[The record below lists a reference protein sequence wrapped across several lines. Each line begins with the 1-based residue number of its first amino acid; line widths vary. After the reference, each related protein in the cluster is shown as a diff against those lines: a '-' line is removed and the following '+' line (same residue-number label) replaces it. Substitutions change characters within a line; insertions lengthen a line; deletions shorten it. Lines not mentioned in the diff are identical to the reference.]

1 MAIDERKRLSTMPQ
15 PAKLSRV
22 SPTDVSPQRR
32 AQAAMYAPVTNHF
45 SPDAALG
52 ALVDAQNP
60 GAGAIGP
67 PSPMA
72 TPPRGFLSRVAPSSA
87 DAIAFGSTPRQG
99 ESMPEA
105 VGRYTAGA
113 AGIATAVPEA
123 LVRAGA
129 DVATGAYGAAK
140 GFIGGLTGAPPTAAT
155 QAPAGL
161 FTNGVAPTMTAPPTM
176 TGKATVDVGI
186 APKLD
191 AFGKSL
197 GNIGAQS
204 GPAMAARALSD
215 KGNALPGAPTLGADG
230 SIQYD
235 DAFAARNKP
244 LLQRYANQNV
254 VQSVVPAP
262 GVAQSMMGG
271 GTPEIGKLARAP
283 QGYTAADRMQQL
295 DNLDSLG
302 TSYARGQ
309 ARDAS
314 AKASAS
320 AANALKRGDLQAAAA
335 ANQQAQTAGA
345 SAQGMAQ
352 PPRIGTL
359 NRVDPNDAARNAI
372 DEQRVAMEQQQ
383 SQVST
388 DAQRLQLQQT
398 QQMQGLTDKLISG
411 TPEERTAAAA
421 SMAALQG
428 TKPGEPIKVKRT
440 FDTGAKDIA
449 GAPIMG
455 SEEVLYDPRSG
466 QWIQPPA
473 AGGQAQSPPP
483 QAIQHLRD
491 NDTPQMREAFKAKY
505 GVDPAKV
512 LA

>member
-113 AGIATAVPEA
+113 AGIATAAPEA

-186 APKLD
+186 APKL
-191 AFGKSL
+191 GRP
-197 GNIGAQS
+197 GV
-204 GPAMAARALSD
+204 SD

-235 DAFAARNKP
+235 DAFAARNQQMLK
-244 LLQRYANQNV
+244 RYAQQNV

-262 GVAQSMMGG
+262 GVAQSMAGG
-271 GTPEIGKLARAP
+271 GTPELGKLARAP

-314 AKASAS
+314 AKATAS

-388 DAQRLQLQQT
+388 DAQRLQLQQA